1 MSVLVFFWGK
11 HLLSKRPSVFFLPRW
26 TNDVSSEAHV
36 ETMKQMRRENTRK
49 LGLVSNIVSDGLVFT
64 VIFHKN
70 QRNVGIDIPY
80 MDGMGYIF
88 KHLSPLC
95 LALPLQRRDG
105 GHWITARSG
114 QREHLAEATFKYQ
127 AWVESTWATKTVGC
141 LGDLLGM
148 FLLPIYI
155 GGYFI
160 NHEIKI
166 SEFFTTPGFNGKF
179 STSGSD
185 GFCRDPL

>member
-1 MSVLVFFWGK
+1 MGFGAQRHMVCHLFGLDACLNASKSSIRSIHIFLLCQFWCFFGGK

-88 KHLSPLC
+88 KHLSPCVWHFRCNVVMGATGLQPGVVNENIWPKQRSNTRHGSS
-95 LALPLQRRDG
+95 PL
-105 GHWITARSG
+105 G
-114 QREHLAEATFKYQ
+114 QQKL
-127 AWVESTWATKTVGC
+127 WVV
-141 LGDLLGM
+141 
-148 FLLPIYI
+148 
-155 GGYFI
+155 
-160 NHEIKI
+160 
-166 SEFFTTPGFNGKF
+166 
-179 STSGSD
+179 
-185 GFCRDPL
+185 